1 MDTVRLE
8 PDFDRYDELLALILA
23 AFAYMDGRID
33 PPSSAR
39 ALTAESLRQKV
50 SVEIAFAGIE
60 RGDLLGCVF
69 LKPEP
74 ECLYVGKL
82 AVAPASQ
89 RGGIGRHLIGIA
101 EQTARNLSLPALRL
115 QTRIELTENHA
126 IFAAWGF
133 VEAGRSAH
141 PGFTRPTSIEM
152 KKMIVL

>member
-1 MDTVRLE
+1 MDTIRLE

-23 AFAYMDGRID
+23 AFACMDGRID

-39 ALTAESLRQKV
+39 ALTVEALRQKV
-50 SVEIAFAGIE
+50 SDEIAFAAV
-60 RGDLLGCVF
+60 RGGELLGCVF

-89 RGGIGRHLIGIA
+89 RRGIGRHLIDIA

-115 QTRIELTENHA
+115 QTRIELAENHA
-126 IFAAWGF
+126 IFGAWGF

-152 KKMIVL
+152 KKVIVL